1 MLRSVT
7 TSPPA
12 RWRGKPCPAAGTAS
26 RTAKPCSLG
35 QRTKSA
41 LMLAPRSASWRSCPR
56 SSLRCACAVQLSQRV
71 LRARLAA
78 FVDGHRAS
86 RRGNHLHVM
95 LLALEHVRHVP
106 IVGPRRARRTFA
118 ALHIVGPHL
127 LRTATDLR
135 AQRTARYGTADCGD
149 VTGASAADLMAEN
162 AADDRTG
169 NRSRNIRRATI
180 LGDLLL
186 LDPAS
191 LLGRSN
197 HRTDVGDV
205 CLVQP
210 LVVAPTVVMA
220 RRPLGRIAIIVA
232 ALVAVDRTYGR
243 NAVVQTHR
251 VQSPVVAWTQDHAPA
266 AEIATVANL

>member
-56 SSLRCACAVQLSQRV
+56 SSLRCACAVTLCTRV

-95 LLALEHVRHVP
+95 LLALEHVPHVP
-106 IVGPRRARRTFA
+106 ILRPSRARRTFAGHASIVGRPRARRTFA

-135 AQRTARYGTADCGD
+135 PQRTARYGTADCGD
-149 VTGASAADLMAEN
+149 VTGASAPDLMA
-162 AADDRTG
+162 
-169 NRSRNIRRATI
+169 
-180 LGDLLL
+180 
-186 LDPAS
+186 
-191 LLGRSN
+191 
-197 HRTDVGDV
+197 
-205 CLVQP
+205 
-210 LVVAPTVVMA
+210 
-220 RRPLGRIAIIVA
+220 
-232 ALVAVDRTYGR
+232 
-243 NAVVQTHR
+243 
-251 VQSPVVAWTQDHAPA
+251 
-266 AEIATVANL
+266 